1 MEYCSVFKKMKF
13 FVSRIL
19 GVEYCSVFKKMKL
32 RQQDSGSG
40 ILFGTQ
46 ENEVSSAGFWEWNI
60 VRKIKKMKFHQ
71 QDSGS
76 GILFGIQEN
85 EVFRQQDSGSGILF
99 GIQENE
105 VLSAVFWEW
114 NIVRYSRK

>member
-1 MEYCSVFKKMKF
+1 MEYCLEFKKIKPRQQD
-13 FVSRIL
+13 SWSGI
-19 GVEYCSVFKKMKL
+19 YCSVLKKMRF

-40 ILFGTQ
+40 IYCS
-46 ENEVSSAGFWEWNI
+46 E
-60 VRKIKKMKFHQ
+60 IKKMKFHQ

-85 EVFRQQDSGSGILF
+85 EAS
-99 GIQENE
+99 
-105 VLSAVFWEW
+105 SAGFWGW

>member
-1 MEYCSVFKKMKF
+1 MKF

-19 GVEYCSVFKKMKL
+19 GVEYCS
-32 RQQDSGSG
+32 
-40 ILFGTQ
+40 
-46 ENEVSSAGFWEWNI
+46 E
-60 VRKIKKMKFHQ
+60 IKKMKFHQ

-99 GIQENE
+99 GNQENE
-105 VLSAVFWEW
+105 VSSAGFWEW

>member
-1 MEYCSVFKKMKF
+1 
-13 FVSRIL
+13 
-19 GVEYCSVFKKMKL
+19 
-32 RQQDSGSG
+32 
-40 ILFGTQ
+40 
-46 ENEVSSAGFWEWNI
+46 
-60 VRKIKKMKFHQ
+60 MKFHQ

-105 VLSAVFWEW
+105 VLSAAFWEW